1 MLSIAFY
8 TLGCKANQYQ
18 TELFKAQL
26 LAENIQL
33 TSFDHKA
40 DIYVINTCT
49 VTEDADR
56 KSRQAIRRALRQN
69 PKASIILSGCYAKL
83 EAEQL
88 KDLFPSLEISS
99 LPSLSPLLT
108 PAAQMVRAPLMIQD
122 GCEHFCSYCI
132 VPYAR
137 GKFKSKPIEQILVEA
152 KQLIKAGAKEII
164 LTGINLGAYQ
174 LNLPEV
180 IQQLSAVPD
189 LLRIRLSSIEPMY
202 LTKELINVV
211 AENPKVCK
219 HLHLPLQSGDDN
231 ILKSMHRP
239 YSAQDYLENIHYI
252 RKKMPDCGVTTDI
265 IVGFPGEGEKEFK
278 NTVDLIH
285 QIKFSRLH
293 IFSYSKR
300 RNTPAS
306 NFKNQVDTKTKQRRN
321 KILQELRK
329 KYMHDFAT
337 RYLKREV
344 EILVEQKG
352 EGLTSNY
359 IRCYF
364 DDTNNPMGSIQH
376 LTAKTTT
383 TEGEIRG

>member
-1 MLSIAFY
+1 
-8 TLGCKANQYQ
+8 
-18 TELFKAQL
+18 
-26 LAENIQL
+26 
-33 TSFDHKA
+33 
-40 DIYVINTCT
+40 
-49 VTEDADR
+49 
-56 KSRQAIRRALRQN
+56 
-69 PKASIILSGCYAKL
+69 
-83 EAEQL
+83 
-88 KDLFPSLEISS
+88 
-99 LPSLSPLLT
+99 
-108 PAAQMVRAPLMIQD
+108 
-122 GCEHFCSYCI
+122 
-132 VPYAR
+132 
-137 GKFKSKPIEQILVEA
+137 
-152 KQLIKAGAKEII
+152 
-164 LTGINLGAYQ
+164 
-174 LNLPEV
+174 
-180 IQQLSAVPD
+180 
-189 LLRIRLSSIEPMY
+189 MY

-376 LTAKTTT
+376 LTAKTIT